1 MSSPW
6 TLPAAADLDDPSPDQ
21 EPLTYADIIFLC
33 MEGAAFLALIAVLAF
48 SAGYFFRV
56 L

>member
-1 MSSPW
+1 MTSHW
-6 TLPAAADLDDPSPDQ
+6 TIPTADLDDTAPDHD
-21 EPLTYADIIFLC
+21 PLTYADIIFLC
-33 MEGAAFLALIAVLAF
+33 LEGAAFLALIAVLAF